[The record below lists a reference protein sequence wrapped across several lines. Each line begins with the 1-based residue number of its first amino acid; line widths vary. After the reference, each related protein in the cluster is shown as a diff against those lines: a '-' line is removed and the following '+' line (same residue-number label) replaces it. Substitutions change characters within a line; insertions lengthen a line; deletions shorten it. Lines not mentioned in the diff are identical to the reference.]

1 MNIDDWNDFI
11 ENSIDEYDSED
22 DTIDPEENDVEE
34 YEEELDS
41 ELDQEEALAFN
52 RNF

>member
-1 MNIDDWNDFI
+1 MNIYELSDFI

-34 YEEELDS
+34 YEEELDD

-52 RNF
+52 RTF

>member
-1 MNIDDWNDFI
+1 MNIYELNDFI

-22 DTIDPEENDVEE
+22 DTIDPEESDVEE
-34 YEEELDS
+34 YEEDLDD

-52 RNF
+52 RTF

>member
-22 DTIDPEENDVEE
+22 DTIDPEESDVEE
-34 YEEELDS
+34 YEEDLND